1 MQTTLSTPDARHPP
15 TLRRLA
21 LAMMV
26 FSMPLLATSME
37 ADLPWQDATQMIAVV
52 TPDWDAT
59 EGTLQRFE
67 RHGNDWHAVAEPVA
81 ISVGRSG
88 AAWGLGLH
96 PAQAE
101 GPQKREGDG
110 RSPAGVFALG
120 DAFGYATSAETSLP
134 YQAMQ
139 ASSYCIDVPAS
150 PLYNRIVDSGTV
162 GKDAVEGSTE
172 PMRLDL
178 HNNGDPRY
186 RQGWVILHN
195 PENVAGAGSCI
206 FAHLW
211 REPGEAT
218 AGCTAMESTSM
229 QAALAWLKPEA
240 NPAFV
245 LLPEAEYARLK
256 PAWKLP

>member
-1 MQTTLSTPDARHPP
+1 MPTTLSMSRARRTV
-15 TLRRLA
+15 TLRWLILTMA
-21 LAMMV
+21 
-26 FSMPLLATSME
+26 FSSSAFAAAPE
-37 ADLPWQDATQMIAVV
+37 ANLPWQNATQLIAVV

-67 RHGNDWHAVAEPVA
+67 RHGTHWHAAAEPVA
-81 ISVGRSG
+81 ISIGRTG

-96 PAQAE
+96 PAQTD

-120 DAFGYATSAETSLP
+120 DAFGYAASAGTSMP
-134 YQAMQ
+134 YVAMQ

-150 PLYNRIVDSGTV
+150 PLYNRIVDSAVV

-178 HNNGDPRY
+178 HNHGDPRY
-186 RQGWVILHN
+186 QQGWVILHN

-211 REPGEAT
+211 REPGETT
-218 AGCTAMESTSM
+218 AGCTAMEPTSM

-240 NPAFV
+240 NPVFV
-245 LLPEAEYARLK
+245 LLPESEYTRLK
-256 PAWKLP
+256 QEWQLP